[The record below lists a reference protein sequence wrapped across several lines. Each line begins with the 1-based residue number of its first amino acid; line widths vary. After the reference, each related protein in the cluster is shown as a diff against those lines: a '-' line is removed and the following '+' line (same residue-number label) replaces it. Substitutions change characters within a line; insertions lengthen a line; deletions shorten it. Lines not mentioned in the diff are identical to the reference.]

1 MREMSR
7 VPVKKAPVLMSI
19 PDFLARTWGLDP
31 KHGPA
36 IHDALVLWLRLTPQH
51 GRGVKVQDVI

>member
-19 PDFLARTWGLDP
+19 PDFLALHLGLDP

-36 IHDALVLWLRLTPQH
+36 IHDALLLALRLTPQH
-51 GRGVKVQDVI
+51 GRGVKVPRM